1 MLTEEGTVQIEKA
14 TPLQRNPM
22 TRIAGIEKALV
33 MRVSKNRDRYRIR
46 YQKYAKDKRKEEYLG
61 RS

>member
-1 MLTEEGTVQIEKA
+1 VLTEEGTVQIEKA
-14 TPLQRNPM
+14 TPLQTNPM

-46 YQKYAKDKRKEEYLG
+46 YQKYAKDERKEEYLG

>member
-1 MLTEEGTVQIEKA
+1 MLTEEGTVQVDK
-14 TPLQRNPM
+14 TKPLQKTPM

-33 MRVSKNRDRYRIR
+33 MRASKNRDRYRIR